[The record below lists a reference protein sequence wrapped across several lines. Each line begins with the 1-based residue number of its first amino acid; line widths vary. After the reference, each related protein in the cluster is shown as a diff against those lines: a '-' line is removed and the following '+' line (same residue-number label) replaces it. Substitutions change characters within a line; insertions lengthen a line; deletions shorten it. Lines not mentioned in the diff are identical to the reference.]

1 MKTLM
6 PVVFI
11 LLCFSAKSQ
20 SSDTIKVNTDSVY
33 SKPDTEAQFRG
44 GEKKWNE
51 YIKRTIEANIKTLID
66 DPQSNGVCTVN
77 FIVDR
82 DGSVLTAVAVNM
94 QGSEIA
100 RVFVKAILKGPKWI
114 PATVN
119 GVPVKSLRK
128 QKLTFRY
135 HPTESF

>member
-1 MKTLM
+1 M
-6 PVVFI
+6 PVIFI

-33 SKPDTEAQFRG
+33 AKPDTEAQFQG

-51 YIKRTIEANIKTLID
+51 YIKKTIEANIKTLID
-66 DPQSNGVCTVN
+66 DPQNNGVCTVN

-82 DGSVLTAVAVNM
+82 DGSILAAVPENM
-94 QGSEIA
+94 QGSELA
-100 RVFVKAILKGPKWI
+100 RIFVQSILKGPKWI
-114 PATVN
+114 PAKAN

-135 HPTESF
+135 N

>member
-1 MKTLM
+1 M

-11 LLCFSAKSQ
+11 LLCFSSKSQ

-33 SKPDTEAQFRG
+33 TNPEKEAQFPG
-44 GEKKWNE
+44 GETKWNE
-51 YIKRTIEANIKTLID
+51 YIKKTLEANIKTLLD
-66 DPQSNGVCTVN
+66 DPKSNGVCTVN

-82 DGSVLTAVAVNM
+82 DGSILVAVPLNM
-94 QGSEIA
+94 QGSELA

-119 GVPVKSLRK
+119 GIPVKSLRK
-128 QKLTFRY
+128 QKAIFKSSPKETF
-135 HPTESF
+135 